1 VSAETVGVVL
11 ADDHPVIRDG
21 LAALLGAVDGIEVI
35 ATAGSGDEAVRVTV
49 ARRPAVLVVDLH
61 MPGGTDGV
69 AATRAVR
76 AAAPEVGVLVLTMLD
91 DDASVR
97 AALDAGAAGYV
108 LKGDSRQQIV
118 RAIHAVAAGATFL
131 GSGVTPRA
139 LDGGGD
145 DPFAGLTA
153 RERRVLD
160 LLASG
165 LRQAWRHGPHR
176 GRTAGPR
183 PRARSLTRV
192 RPAAPTP
199 GRTRASSPRPRPP
212 RGWWRAGRRGRCR
225 PCRGS

>member
-21 LAALLGAVDGIEVI
+21 LAALLGAVDGIEVV

-49 ARRPAVLVVDLH
+49 ARRPDVLVVDLH

-139 LDGGGD
+139 LDGTGP
-145 DPFAGLTA
+145 DPFARLTA
-153 RERRVLD
+153 RERRILD
-160 LLASG
+160 LLAAG
-165 LRQAWRHGPHR
+165 LT
-176 GRTAGPR
+176 TAAIA
-183 PRARSLTRV
+183 ARLGV
-192 RPAAPTP
+192 AAKTVTNNLSAIFAKL
-199 GRTRASSPRPRPP
+199 GV
-212 RGWWRAGRRGRCR
+212 AGRVEAALLARDHGLGR
-225 PCRGS
+225 